1 MESKNLLST
10 IVSDFFSKD
19 EQFLFL
25 SLNQSLVT
33 YISTIIPEDT
43 VVVDLDDFEIQKIP
57 LVPFP
62 YLIQKLNV
70 STELIERY
78 SYSLHKDTILSYF
91 NDGFCVERDDIII
104 PEEIEYEKQ
113 KLIETFCAII
123 HKFEKNVVI
132 LNAQYL
138 SEEAS
143 QILRKIDTEKFN
155 AKIVLCYNVSQVQDK
170 ELESSYFS
178 TISSAQNFYEIIDS
192 DSENS
197 VTLPSSKVFDLDN
210 YDEIYKTLH
219 NMRCFFSTNQAKYLI
234 NFIQTHI
241 YEANYSKKQ
250 LANIHFELGL
260 IYMLDRNYEES
271 IKHFYTVIS
280 QQVKDD
286 IHKFAL
292 VFLSL
297 TLCQQS
303 KFTAALKYANEL
315 LRMTSDNTD
324 SKFFV
329 LAHMLEYMNSEKLTN
344 SMQIGKYFAVVD
356 LLKRNKLYNN
366 AIYAILCTPWF
377 YLQSNEFLYNQ
388 LDYIEESKQ
397 IAENIGNQFGL
408 STACQWKGIIL
419 SKLGNK
425 KEAFNWYRR
434 CNAIRNKIGN
444 SVAMIKIRNGI
455 SYEYLLEADYLNSYD
470 IINSFLTRIHE
481 IRSYAEIVVTLSNL
495 AKILFFVRK
504 FDESYSLFNKTLKL
518 MDIYGVD
525 EFVFVSKNDI
535 MIFKAVVDCI
545 NGLYTQAKLGLYA
558 INNNTDDFIS
568 YNTKPLQYLLQAMLA
583 ITEDNMENSLD
594 FFNQAITYINA
605 YCPEQNH
612 LIAFINLEY
621 AIFLHKFKHDQES
634 KKFWNK
640 GISFIEANQLVYYVN
655 NALSLDVDEFAEY
668 SAAFAPLTVS
678 VEYLEELAIK
688 IQLKNQIAKQK
699 EEFNFISL
707 LADLSNKHTNKDVYA
722 MEVSSELSKFIN
734 ADGVIFS
741 QKIDNVW
748 KNITYDLKEGIEDF
762 DSNEMERLYT
772 LYSQSDKTYLY
783 EEEKNMLYLASKNL
797 GFTNSILIYLPKKQ
811 TVTQEMIDS
820 VRIIFSIINSQLIVL
835 DLIKYNP

>member
-10 IVSDFFSKD
+10 ILHDFFSKD

-25 SLNQSLVT
+25 SLNQTLVNH
-33 YISTIIPEDT
+33 ISTIIPKDT
-43 VVVDLDDFEIQKIP
+43 VVVNLDDFEIQKIP
-57 LVPFP
+57 LAPFP
-62 YLIQKLNV
+62 YLVKELNI
-70 STELIERY
+70 SNELIEKY
-78 SYSLHKDTILSYF
+78 SYSLHKETILSYF
-91 NDGFCVERDDIII
+91 NDGFCIERDDIIV

-113 KLIETFCAII
+113 KLIETFCSLI
-123 HKFEKNVVI
+123 HNFDKNVVI

-138 SEEAS
+138 SEDSS
-143 QILRKIDTEKFN
+143 QILRKIDTEKFHT
-155 AKIVLCYNVSQVQDK
+155 KMVLCYNVSQVQDK
-170 ELESSYFS
+170 ELEGSFFS
-178 TISSAQNFYEIIDS
+178 TISSSQNFYEIIDS
-192 DSENS
+192 ETEGT
-197 VTLPSSKVFDLDN
+197 VTLPTSKLFDLTN

-219 NMRCFFSTNQAKYLI
+219 NMRCFYSTNQAKYLI
-234 NFIQTHI
+234 NYILSHI
-241 YEANYSKKQ
+241 HEANFTKKE
-250 LANIHFELGL
+250 LANIHFEIGMVYLL
-260 IYMLDRNYEES
+260 ERNYEEATKNLY
-271 IKHFYTVIS
+271 IVLN
-280 QQVKDD
+280 QQVFDD
-286 IHKFAL
+286 TYKFSM

-303 KFTAALKYANEL
+303 KFTTALKYANKL

-329 LAHMLEYMNSEKLTN
+329 LAHMLEYMNSEKLNN
-344 SMQIGKYFAVVD
+344 SMQIGKYFAVID

-366 AIYAILCTPWF
+366 AICVILCTPWF

-388 LDYIEESKQ
+388 LDYIEEAKQ

-444 SVAMIKIRNGI
+444 PVAMIKIRNGI
-455 SYEYLLEADYLNSYD
+455 SYEYLLDADYLNAYD

-481 IRSYAEIVVTLSNL
+481 IRSYAEIVVTLANL

-504 FDESYSLFNKTLKL
+504 FDEANSLFNKTLKL
-518 MDIYGVD
+518 MDLYGVD

-535 MIFKAVVDCI
+535 LIFKAVIDCI

-568 YNTKPLQYLLQAMLA
+568 YNAKPLQYLLQAMLA
-583 ITEDNMENSLD
+583 ITEDNMENSMD
-594 FFNQAITYINA
+594 FFNQAISYINT

-621 AIFLHKFKHDQES
+621 AVFLHKFKHEQEGR
-634 KKFWNK
+634 KFWNK

-655 NALSLDVDEFAEY
+655 NVLSLDVDEFAEY

-699 EEFNFISL
+699 EEFNFISI
-707 LADLSNKHTNKDVYA
+707 LAELSNKHNTKDVYA
-722 MEVSSELSKFIN
+722 MEASSELSKFIN
-734 ADGVIFS
+734 ADGVILS
-741 QKIDNVW
+741 QKEGNVW
-748 KNITYDLKEGIEDF
+748 KDITYDLKEGIDNF
-762 DSNEMERLYT
+762 DDSNEIERLYN
-772 LYSQSDKTYLY
+772 LFSQNDKQYIY
-783 EEEKNMLYLASKNL
+783 EEENNTLFLANENH
-797 GFTNSILIYLPKKQ
+797 GFINSLLIYLPKKQ
-811 TVTQEMIDS
+811 IVTQDMIDS
-820 VRIIFSIINSQLIVL
+820 ILIVFSIINSQLIVL
-835 DLIKYNP
+835 DLIK

>member
-10 IVSDFFSKD
+10 ILSDFFSKD
-19 EQFLFL
+19 DQFIFL
-25 SLNQSLVT
+25 SLNQTLVS
-33 YISTIIPEDT
+33 YITTILPEDT
-43 VVVDLDDFEIQKIP
+43 IVVDLDDFEVQKSP
-57 LVPFP
+57 LAPFP
-62 YLIQKLNV
+62 YLVKTLNI
-70 STELIERY
+70 SNELIEKY
-78 SYSLHKDTILSYF
+78 SYSLHKETILSYF
-91 NDGFCVERDDIII
+91 KDGLCTERDDIIV

-113 KLIETFCAII
+113 KLVETFCALI
-123 HKFEKNVVI
+123 HNFDKNVVI
-132 LNAQYL
+132 LNAQNL
-138 SEEAS
+138 SDEAS
-143 QILRKIDTEKFN
+143 QILRKIDREKFHT
-155 AKIVLCYNVSQVQDK
+155 KMVICYNVSQVQDK
-170 ELESSYFS
+170 ELEGSFFS
-178 TISSAQNFYEIIDS
+178 TISGSQNFYEIIDS
-192 DSENS
+192 ESES
-197 VTLPSSKVFDLDN
+197 IVTLPASKN
-210 YDEIYKTLH
+210 YNLNNYEEIYKTLH
-219 NMRCFFSTNQAKYLI
+219 NMRCFFSTSQARYLLNYI
-234 NFIQTHI
+234 LTHI
-241 YEANYSKKQ
+241 HEANFSKTQ
-250 LANIHFELGL
+250 LANIHFEIAL
-260 IYMLDRNYEES
+260 IYMLDRNYDET
-271 IKHFYTVIS
+271 IKNLYTVIN
-280 QQVKDD
+280 QQVDND
-286 IHKFAL
+286 TNKFAML
-292 VFLSL
+292 FLSL

-315 LRMTSDNTD
+315 LRMTSDNSD

-344 SMQIGKYFAVVD
+344 SMQIGKYFAVID

-366 AIYAILCTPWF
+366 AICAILCTPWF
-377 YLQSNEFLYNQ
+377 YLQSNDFLYNQ
-388 LDYIEESKQ
+388 LNYIEDAKQ

-455 SYEYLLEADYLNSYD
+455 SYEYLLDADYLNAYD

-481 IRSYAEIVVTLSNL
+481 IRSYSEIVVTLANL

-535 MIFKAVVDCI
+535 MIFKAVIDCI

-558 INNNTDDFIS
+558 INNNTEDFIS
-568 YNTKPLQYLLQAMLA
+568 YNTKPLQFLLQAMLA
-583 ITEDNMENSLD
+583 ATEDNMENSID
-594 FFNQAITYINA
+594 FFNQAITYINT

-621 AIFLHKFKHDQES
+621 ALFLHKFKHEQES

-640 GISFIEANQLVYYVN
+640 GISFIETNQLVYYVN
-655 NALSLDVDEFAEY
+655 NVLSLDVDEFAEY
-668 SAAFAPLTVS
+668 SAPFAPLTVS
-678 VEYLEELAIK
+678 VEYLEELAVK

-699 EEFNFISL
+699 EEFNFISI
-707 LADLSNKHTNKDVYA
+707 LADLSKKHNKKDVYA

-734 ADGVIFS
+734 ADGVILS
-741 QKIDNVW
+741 QKVDNVW

-762 DSNEMERLYT
+762 ESSEIERLYN
-772 LYSQSDKTYLY
+772 LYTESDKSYIY
-783 EEEKNMLYLASKNL
+783 EEENNILYIADENY
-797 GFTNSILIYLPKKQ
+797 GFINSVLVYLPKKQ
-811 TVTQEMIDS
+811 TVTQDMIDS
-820 VRIIFSIINSQLIVL
+820 IRIVFSIINSQLIVL
-835 DLIKYNP
+835 DLIK

>member
-10 IVSDFFSKD
+10 ILSDFFSKD

-25 SLNQSLVT
+25 SLNQTLVT
-33 YISTIIPEDT
+33 HISSIIPEDT

-57 LVPFP
+57 LAPFP
-62 YLIQKLNV
+62 YLVKELNI
-70 STELIERY
+70 SNELIEKY
-78 SYSLHKDTILSYF
+78 AYSLHKETILSYF
-91 NDGFCVERDDIII
+91 NDGFCIERDDIIV

-113 KLIETFCAII
+113 KLTETFCSLI
-123 HKFEKNVVI
+123 HNFDKNVVI

-138 SEEAS
+138 SEDAA
-143 QILRKIDTEKFN
+143 QILRKIDTEKFHT
-155 AKIVLCYNVSQVQDK
+155 KMVLCYNVSQVQDK
-170 ELESSYFS
+170 ELEGSFFT
-178 TISSAQNFYEIIDS
+178 TISSSQNFYEIIDS
-192 DSENS
+192 ESES
-197 VTLPSSKVFDLDN
+197 TVTLPTSKSFDLNN
-210 YDEIYKTLH
+210 YEEIYTTLH
-219 NMRCFFSTNQAKYLI
+219 NMRCFFSTNQSKHLL
-234 NFIQTHI
+234 NFLQAHI
-241 YEANYSKKQ
+241 HEVNFSKKE
-250 LANIHFELGL
+250 LANIHFEMGL
-260 IYMLDRNYEES
+260 IYLLERNYEETT
-271 IKHFYTVIS
+271 KNLYTVLN
-280 QQVKDD
+280 QQVFDD
-286 IHKFAL
+286 TYKFAM

-303 KFTAALKYANEL
+303 KFTSALKYANEL

-329 LAHMLEYMNSEKLTN
+329 LAHMLEYINSEKLNN
-344 SMQIGKYFAVVD
+344 SMQIGKYFAVID
-356 LLKRNKLYNN
+356 LLKRNKLCNN
-366 AIYAILCTPWF
+366 AICVILCTPWF
-377 YLQSNEFLYNQ
+377 YLQSNEFLYNH
-388 LDYIEESKQ
+388 LDYIEDAKQ
-397 IAENIGNQFGL
+397 IAENLGNQFGL

-444 SVAMIKIRNGI
+444 PVAMIKIRNGI
-455 SYEYLLEADYLNSYD
+455 SYEYLLDADYLNAYD

-481 IRSYAEIVVTLSNL
+481 IRSYAEIVVTLANL

-518 MDIYGVD
+518 MDLYGVD

-535 MIFKAVVDCI
+535 LIFKAVIDCI

-558 INNNTDDFIS
+558 INNNTEEFIS
-568 YNTKPLQYLLQAMLA
+568 YNAKPLQFLLQAMLA
-583 ITEDNMENSLD
+583 ITEDNLENSMD
-594 FFNQAITYINA
+594 FFNQAMTYINT

-621 AIFLHKFKHDQES
+621 AVFLHKFKHDQEAR
-634 KKFWNK
+634 KFWNK

-655 NALSLDVDEFAEY
+655 NVLSLDIDEFAEY

-699 EEFNFISL
+699 EEFNFISI
-707 LADLSNKHTNKDVYA
+707 LAELSNKHNTKDVYA
-722 MEVSSELSKFIN
+722 MEASSELSKFIN

-741 QKIDNVW
+741 QKVDNVW
-748 KNITYDLKEGIEDF
+748 KNITYDLKEELGNFD
-762 DSNEMERLYT
+762 DSNDIERLYKQF
-772 LYSQSDKTYLY
+772 SQNDKAYIY
-783 EEEKNMLYLASKNL
+783 EEENNKLFFANENHGYINTL
-797 GFTNSILIYLPKKQ
+797 LIYLPKKQ
-811 TVTQEMIDS
+811 AVTQDMIDS
-820 VRIIFSIINSQLIVL
+820 IRIVFSIISSQLMVL
-835 DLIKYNP
+835 DLIK

>member
-10 IVSDFFSKD
+10 ILSDFFSKD

-25 SLNQSLVT
+25 SLNQTLVT
-33 YISTIIPEDT
+33 HISSIIPEDT

-57 LVPFP
+57 LSPFP
-62 YLIQKLNV
+62 YLVKKLNI
-70 STELIERY
+70 SNELIEKY
-78 SYSLHKDTILSYF
+78 AYSLHKETILSYF
-91 NDGFCVERDDIII
+91 NDGFCIERDDIII

-113 KLIETFCAII
+113 KLIETFCAYI
-123 HKFEKNVVI
+123 HNFDKNVVI

-138 SEEAS
+138 SEEAT
-143 QILRKIDTEKFN
+143 QILRKIDTEKFHS
-155 AKIVLCYNVSQVQDK
+155 KMVLCYNVSQVQNK
-170 ELESSYFS
+170 ELEGSFFS
-178 TISSAQNFYEIIDS
+178 TISNSQNFYEIIDS
-192 DSENS
+192 ETEST
-197 VTLPSSKVFDLDN
+197 VTLPTTKHFDLNN

-219 NMRCFFSTNQAKYLI
+219 NMRCFFSTDQAKILI
-234 NFIQTHI
+234 EFILTHI
-241 YEANYSKKQ
+241 HETNFSKKE
-250 LANIHFELGL
+250 LATIHFEIGIL
-260 IYMLDRNYEES
+260 YMLERNYEES
-271 IKHFYTVIS
+271 IKNLYAVIN
-280 QQVKDD
+280 QQVFDD
-286 IHKFAL
+286 TYKFAM

-303 KFTAALKYANEL
+303 KFTTALKYANEL

-344 SMQIGKYFAVVD
+344 SMQIGKYFAVID

-366 AIYAILCTPWF
+366 AICAILCTPWF

-388 LDYIEESKQ
+388 LDYIEDAKQ
-397 IAENIGNQFGL
+397 IAENLGNQFGL

-444 SVAMIKIRNGI
+444 PVAMIKIRNGI
-455 SYEYLLEADYLNSYD
+455 SYEYLLDADYLNAYD

-504 FDESYSLFNKTLKL
+504 FDESHSLFNKTLKL

-535 MIFKAVVDCI
+535 LIFKAVIDCI

-558 INNNTDDFIS
+558 INNNTEDFIS
-568 YNTKPLQYLLQAMLA
+568 YNTKPLQFLLQAMLA
-583 ITEDNMENSLD
+583 ITEDNMENSID
-594 FFNQAITYINA
+594 FFNQAMTYINT

-612 LIAFINLEY
+612 LIAFIKLEY
-621 AIFLHKFKHDQES
+621 AIFLHKFKHEQEGR
-634 KKFWNK
+634 KFWNK
-640 GISFIEANQLVYYVN
+640 GISFIESNQLVYYVN
-655 NALSLDVDEFAEY
+655 NVLSLDIDEFAEY

-699 EEFNFISL
+699 EEFNFISI
-707 LADLSNKHTNKDVYA
+707 LAELSNKHNKKDVYA
-722 MEVSSELSKFIN
+722 MEASSELSKFIN
-734 ADGVIFS
+734 ADGVILS
-741 QKIDNVW
+741 QKVNNTW
-748 KNITYDLKEGIEDF
+748 KNITYDLKEEIENFD
-762 DSNEMERLYT
+762 DSNEIERLYNQFT
-772 LYSQSDKTYLY
+772 QNDKAYLY
-783 EEEKNMLYLASKNL
+783 EEENNTLFIANENH
-797 GFTNSILIYLPKKQ
+797 GFINSLLIYLPKKQ
-811 TVTQEMIDS
+811 TVTQDMIES
-820 VRIIFSIINSQLIVL
+820 IQIVFSIINSQLIVL
-835 DLIKYNP
+835 DLIK

>member
-10 IVSDFFSKD
+10 ILSDFFSKS
-19 EQFLFL
+19 ESFLFL
-25 SLNQSLVT
+25 SLNQPLVT

-43 VVVDLDDFEIQKIP
+43 VVVDLDNFEIQKIP
-57 LVPFP
+57 LAPFP
-62 YLIQKLNV
+62 YLVKELNI
-70 STELIERY
+70 SNELIEKY
-78 SYSLHKDTILSYF
+78 AYSLHKETILSYF
-91 NDGFCVERDDIII
+91 NDGFCIERDDIIV

-113 KLIETFCAII
+113 KLIETFCSLI
-123 HKFEKNVVI
+123 HNFDKNVVI

-138 SEEAS
+138 SEDSS
-143 QILRKIDTEKFN
+143 QILRKIDTEKFHT
-155 AKIVLCYNVSQVQDK
+155 KMVLCYNVSQVQDK
-170 ELESSYFS
+170 ELEGSFFS
-178 TISSAQNFYEIIDS
+178 TISSSQNFYEIIDS
-192 DSENS
+192 DAETT
-197 VTLPSSKVFDLDN
+197 VTLPTSKLFDLND

-219 NMRCFFSTNQAKYLI
+219 NMRCFYSTNQAKYLI
-234 NFIQTHI
+234 NYILSHI
-241 YEANYSKKQ
+241 HEANFTKKE
-250 LANIHFELGL
+250 LANIYFEIGM
-260 IYMLDRNYEES
+260 IYLLERNYEEATKNLY
-271 IKHFYTVIS
+271 IVLN
-280 QQVKDD
+280 QQVFDD
-286 IHKFAL
+286 TYKFAL

-329 LAHMLEYMNSEKLTN
+329 LAHMLEYMNSEKLNN
-344 SMQIGKYFAVVD
+344 SMQIGKYFAVID

-366 AIYAILCTPWF
+366 AICVILCTPWF

-388 LDYIEESKQ
+388 LDYIEEAKQ

-444 SVAMIKIRNGI
+444 PVAMIKIRNGI
-455 SYEYLLEADYLNSYD
+455 SYEYLLDADYLNAYD

-481 IRSYAEIVVTLSNL
+481 IRSYAEIVVTLANL

-504 FDESYSLFNKTLKL
+504 FDEANSLFNKTLKL
-518 MDIYGVD
+518 MDLYGVD

-535 MIFKAVVDCI
+535 LIFKAVIDCI

-568 YNTKPLQYLLQAMLA
+568 YNAKPLQYLLQAMLA
-583 ITEDNMENSLD
+583 ITEDNMENSMD
-594 FFNQAITYINA
+594 FFNQAISYINT

-621 AIFLHKFKHDQES
+621 AVFLHKFKHEQEGR
-634 KKFWNK
+634 KFWNK

-655 NALSLDVDEFAEY
+655 NVLSLDVDEFAEY

-699 EEFNFISL
+699 EEFNFISI
-707 LADLSNKHTNKDVYA
+707 LAELSNKHNTKDVYA
-722 MEVSSELSKFIN
+722 MEASSELSKFIN
-734 ADGVIFS
+734 ADGVILS
-741 QKIDNVW
+741 QKEGNVW
-748 KNITYDLKEGIEDF
+748 KDITYDLKEGIDNF
-762 DSNEMERLYT
+762 DDSNEIERLYN
-772 LYSQSDKTYLY
+772 LFSQNDKQYIY
-783 EEEKNMLYLASKNL
+783 EEENNTLFLANENH
-797 GFTNSILIYLPKKQ
+797 GFINSLLIYLPKKQ
-811 TVTQEMIDS
+811 IVTQDMIDS
-820 VRIIFSIINSQLIVL
+820 ILIVFSIINSQLIVL
-835 DLIKYNP
+835 DLIK

>member
-10 IVSDFFSKD
+10 ILHDFFSKD

-25 SLNQSLVT
+25 SLNQTLVNH
-33 YISTIIPEDT
+33 ISTIIPKDT
-43 VVVDLDDFEIQKIP
+43 VVVNLDDFEIQKIP
-57 LVPFP
+57 LAPFP
-62 YLIQKLNV
+62 YLVKELNI
-70 STELIERY
+70 SNELIEKY
-78 SYSLHKDTILSYF
+78 SYSLHKETILSYF
-91 NDGFCVERDDIII
+91 NDGFCIERDDIIV

-113 KLIETFCAII
+113 KLIETFCSLI
-123 HKFEKNVVI
+123 HNFDKNVVI

-138 SEEAS
+138 SEDSS
-143 QILRKIDTEKFN
+143 QILRKIDTEKFHT
-155 AKIVLCYNVSQVQDK
+155 KMVLCYNVSQVQDK
-170 ELESSYFS
+170 ELEGSFFS
-178 TISSAQNFYEIIDS
+178 TISSSQNFYEIIDS
-192 DSENS
+192 ETEGT
-197 VTLPSSKVFDLDN
+197 VTLPTSKLFDLTN

-219 NMRCFFSTNQAKYLI
+219 NMRCFYSTNQAKYLI
-234 NFIQTHI
+234 NYILSHI
-241 YEANYSKKQ
+241 HEANFTKKE
-250 LANIHFELGL
+250 LANIHFEIGMVYLL
-260 IYMLDRNYEES
+260 ERNYEEATKNLY
-271 IKHFYTVIS
+271 IVLN
-280 QQVKDD
+280 QQVFDD
-286 IHKFAL
+286 TYKFSM

-303 KFTAALKYANEL
+303 KFTTALKYANKL

-329 LAHMLEYMNSEKLTN
+329 LAHMLEYMNSEKLNN
-344 SMQIGKYFAVVD
+344 SMQIGKYFAVID

-366 AIYAILCTPWF
+366 AICVILCTPWF

-388 LDYIEESKQ
+388 LDYIEEAKQ

-444 SVAMIKIRNGI
+444 PVAMIKIRNGI
-455 SYEYLLEADYLNSYD
+455 SYEYLLDADYLNAYD

-481 IRSYAEIVVTLSNL
+481 IRSYAEIVVTLANL

-504 FDESYSLFNKTLKL
+504 FDEANSLFNKTLKL
-518 MDIYGVD
+518 MDLYGVD

-535 MIFKAVVDCI
+535 LIFKAVIDCI

-558 INNNTDDFIS
+558 INNNTEDFIS
-568 YNTKPLQYLLQAMLA
+568 YNAKPLQYLLQAMLA
-583 ITEDNMENSLD
+583 ITEDNMENSMD
-594 FFNQAITYINA
+594 FFNQAISYINT

-621 AIFLHKFKHDQES
+621 AVFLHKFKHEQEGR
-634 KKFWNK
+634 KFWNK

-655 NALSLDVDEFAEY
+655 NVLSLDVDEFAEY

-699 EEFNFISL
+699 EEFNFISI
-707 LADLSNKHTNKDVYA
+707 LAELSNKHNTKDVYA
-722 MEVSSELSKFIN
+722 MEASSELSKFIN
-734 ADGVIFS
+734 ADGVILS
-741 QKIDNVW
+741 QKEGNVW
-748 KNITYDLKEGIEDF
+748 KDITYDLKEGIDNF
-762 DSNEMERLYT
+762 DDSNEIERLYN
-772 LYSQSDKTYLY
+772 LFSQNDKQYIY
-783 EEEKNMLYLASKNL
+783 EEENNTLFLANENH
-797 GFTNSILIYLPKKQ
+797 GFINSLLIYLPKKQ
-811 TVTQEMIDS
+811 IVTQDMIDS
-820 VRIIFSIINSQLIVL
+820 ILIVFSIINSQLIVL
-835 DLIKYNP
+835 DLIK